1 MPWKWMA
8 LESLRDMK
16 FSIQSDIW
24 SFGVTLWE
32 LFTLAE
38 IPYSGCSWSA
48 EFVETLAAG
57 HRLGKPNFATSEM

>member
-8 LESLRDMK
+8 IESLRDMK

-24 SFGVTLWE
+24 SYGVTLWE

-38 IPYSGCSWSA
+38 VPYYGCSWSA
-48 EFVETLAAG
+48 DFVQTLVSG
-57 HRLGKPNFATSEM
+57 HRLGKPQYATTEM